1 MITVTDTAKEKIL
14 AVMQDNDKSDHAL
27 RIAILGRGPGG
38 FQYSMRFVDL
48 KDVEEDDI
56 KQSFDGL
63 DVFIDAHSKDKM
75 EGSTIDFVKDEFSEG
90 FVIENPNPLWDDPL
104 SQTVQ
109 DVLDKQ
115 INPAI
120 ASHGGFVSLLEVKDN
135 TAYVAF
141 GGGCV
146 GCGMVSVT
154 LKQGVETTLIESVP
168 EITAVVDTTDHASGT
183 NPYYQPSKG
192 GESPVA

>member
-1 MITVTDTAKEKIL
+1 MITVTDAAKEKIL
-14 AVMQDNDKSDHAL
+14 AVMQDNEKADHAL

-38 FQYSMRFVDL
+38 FQYSMRFVEPN
-48 KDVEEDDI
+48 DVEDGDI

-63 DVFIDAHSKDKM
+63 DVYVDAQSTKKM
-75 EGSTIDFVKDEFSEG
+75 EGSTINFVKDEFSEG

-109 DVLDKQ
+109 DVLDKE

-120 ASHGGFVSLLEVKDN
+120 ASHGGFVSLLEVKDS

-154 LKQGVETTLIESVP
+154 LKQGVETTLTESIP

>member
-1 MITVTDTAKEKIL
+1 MITVTDAAKEKIL
-14 AVMQDNDKSDHAL
+14 TVMKENEKSDHAL
-27 RIAILGRGPGG
+27 HIAILGRGPGG

-48 KDVEEDDI
+48 QDADETDL
-56 KQSFDGL
+56 KQSLEGL
-63 DVFIDAHSKDKM
+63 DVLIAVESKDKL

-109 DVLDKQ
+109 EVLDQQ
-115 INPAI
+115 INPSI
-120 ASHGGFVSLLEVKDN
+120 ASHGGFVSLLEVKDG

-154 LKQGVETTLIESVP
+154 LKQGVETTLTDSVP
-168 EITAVVDTTDHASGT
+168 EITAVVDSTDHASGT

>member
-14 AVMQDNDKSDHAL
+14 TVMQENDKTDHAL
-27 RIAILGRGPGG
+27 HIAILGRGPGG
-38 FQYSMRFVDL
+38 FQYSMRFVEM
-48 KDVEEDDI
+48 KDISEEDI
-56 KQSFDGL
+56 KQSFDDL
-63 DVFIDAHSKDKM
+63 DVYLDAQSKDKL
-75 EGSTIDFVKDEFSEG
+75 EGSTIDFIKDEFSQG

-109 DVLDKQ
+109 DLLDKE

-120 ASHGGFVSLLEVKDN
+120 ASHGGFVSLLEVKDS
-135 TAYVAF
+135 TAYIAF

-154 LKQGVETTLIESVP
+154 LKQGVETTLIDSIP
-168 EITAVVDTTDHASGT
+168 EITAVVDTTNHASGM

>member
-1 MITVTDTAKEKIL
+1 MLMRNRLDGRASFTVICH
-14 AVMQDNDKSDHAL
+14 Q
-27 RIAILGRGPGG
+27 
-38 FQYSMRFVDL
+38 
-48 KDVEEDDI
+48 
-56 KQSFDGL
+56 
-63 DVFIDAHSKDKM
+63 
-75 EGSTIDFVKDEFSEG
+75 
-90 FVIENPNPLWDDPL
+90 
-104 SQTVQ
+104 
-109 DVLDKQ
+109 Q

-120 ASHGGFVSLLEVKDN
+120 ASHGGFVSLLEVKDG

-154 LKQGVETTLIESVP
+154 LKQGVETTLTDSVP
-168 EITAVVDTTDHASGT
+168 EITAVVDSTDHASGT

>member
-14 AVMQDNDKSDHAL
+14 AVMQNNDKSDHAL

-38 FQYSMRFVDL
+38 FQYSMRFVEP
-48 KDVEEDDI
+48 KDIQEEDI

-63 DVFIDAHSKDKM
+63 DVYIDSQSKKKL
-75 EGSTIDFVKDEFSEG
+75 EGSTIDFVKDDFSEG

-104 SQTVQ
+104 SQNVQ

-120 ASHGGFVSLLEVKDN
+120 ASHGGFVSLLEVKDS
-135 TAYVAF
+135 TAYIAF

-146 GCGMVSVT
+146 GCGMISVT
-154 LKQGVETTLIESVP
+154 LKDGVETTLMEAVP
-168 EITAVVDTTDHASGT
+168 ELKAVVDTTNHASGT
-183 NPYYQPSKG
+183 NPFYQPAKG

>member
-1 MITVTDTAKEKIL
+1 MITVTDAAREKIL
-14 AVMQDNDKSDHAL
+14 NVMQENDKSDHAL

-38 FQYSMRFVDL
+38 FQYSMRFVEVKDGDERDL
-48 KDVEEDDI
+48 R
-56 KQSFDGL
+56 QSFEGL
-63 DVFIDAHSKDKM
+63 EILIDAQSKDKL
-75 EGSTIDFVKDEFSEG
+75 EGSTIDYLKDDFSEG

-109 DVLDKQ
+109 DVLDKE

-120 ASHGGFVSLLEVKDN
+120 ASHGGFVSLLEVKDG

-154 LKQGVETTLIESVP
+154 LKQGVETTLLDAVP
-168 EITAVVDTTDHASGT
+168 DIKAVVDTTDHASGT